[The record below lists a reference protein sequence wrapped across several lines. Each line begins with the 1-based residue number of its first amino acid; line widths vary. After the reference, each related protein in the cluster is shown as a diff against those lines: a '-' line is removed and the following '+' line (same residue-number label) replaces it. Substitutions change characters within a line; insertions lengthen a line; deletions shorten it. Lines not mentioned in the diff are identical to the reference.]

1 MTPEPSAPIQT
12 PLSPTSTL
20 SLQPYLPPAT
30 HEHTHSQTFFFF
42 FSQQSLPCFSSQ
54 YSVQQDCFV
63 LLLGLVLLAGGKAKK
78 QKKKM
83 CWRGWMVKQRMA
95 RNCATLFACPVKS
108 CFCVSFQRLCSITAP
123 VLALA
128 TVLPYDRKA
137 FKDCA
142 ALLLL
147 GWLLKQCCR
156 MTGRLSK
163 TVQRYCSWAGS

>member
-1 MTPEPSAPIQT
+1 MSDTAKMTPEPSAPIQT
-12 PLSPTSTL
+12 PLSQHPPCPSSPTSHPLHT
-20 SLQPYLPPAT
+20 ST
-30 HEHTHSQTFFFF
+30 HTAKLFFFF

-54 YSVQQDCFV
+54 YSVQQDCFI
-63 LLLGLVLLAGGKAKK
+63 LLLGLVLLAGGRQKSRKK
-78 QKKKM
+78 T

-123 VLALA
+123 VLALE

-147 GWLLKQCCR
+147 GWLVKRCHS
-156 MTGRLSK
+156 MTGL
-163 TVQRYCSWAGS
+163 